1 MSKGP
6 RLRLACLE
14 FDMSNSPIRQFVQN
28 LLTERGRHDE
38 LKDTDAI
45 FTSGLLDSMAA
56 TEVMLYLESEHGI
69 DLADADFDISALDT
83 LADLE
88 GLLAARAA

>member
-1 MSKGP
+1 MS
-6 RLRLACLE
+6 E
-14 FDMSNSPIRQFVQN
+14 NPIRQFVSQ
-28 LLTERGRHDE
+28 LLVERG
-38 LKDTDAI
+38 KDVQLNDNDAI

-56 TEVMLYLESEHGI
+56 TEVLLHLEAEHGI

-88 GLLAARAA
+88 GLVETKAA